1 MNYRNV
7 YRALSVKNAFAVLKE
22 VYQGVLENN
31 PRSFDDI
38 QKNLKINKSTLR
50 RITNRLSSSRLI
62 ISAKYEYLTDKRKRV
77 YVIWDSFLIEMISKI
92 TQHMSQL

>member
-31 PRSFDDI
+31 PRSFNDL
-38 QKNLKINKSTLR
+38 QKTLNMNKSTLR
-50 RITNRLSSSRLI
+50 RITNRLSASRLI
-62 ISAKYEYLTDKRKRV
+62 VSAKYEYLSDQRERV
-77 YVIWDSFLIEMISKI
+77 YVILDSYLIESLSKI
-92 TQHMSQL
+92 TEHMSQL